1 MIIALGLSLLGNW
14 LLSGIMLVLTLLLMM
29 VIAAYWAMS

>member
-14 LLSGIMLVLTLLLMM
+14 LLSGIMLVLTFLLVM